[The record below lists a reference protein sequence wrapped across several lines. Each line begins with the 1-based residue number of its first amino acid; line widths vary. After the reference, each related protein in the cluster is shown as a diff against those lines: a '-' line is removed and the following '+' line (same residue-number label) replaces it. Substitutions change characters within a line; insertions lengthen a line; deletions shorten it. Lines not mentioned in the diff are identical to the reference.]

1 MDVKVNLKMKF
12 TFDKL
17 LKNIYKKPI
26 NQFNPMT
33 NKKKTKYNKITTE
46 NSFVFTCNSKSAKKK
61 VNLVIFNYHLERKK
75 IFFSF

>member
-33 NKKKTKYNKITTE
+33 NKKKQNTI
-46 NSFVFTCNSKSAKKK
+46 KSRPKTVSSSLAIQKVLKKK
-61 VNLVIFNYHLERKK
+61 LI
-75 IFFSF
+75 